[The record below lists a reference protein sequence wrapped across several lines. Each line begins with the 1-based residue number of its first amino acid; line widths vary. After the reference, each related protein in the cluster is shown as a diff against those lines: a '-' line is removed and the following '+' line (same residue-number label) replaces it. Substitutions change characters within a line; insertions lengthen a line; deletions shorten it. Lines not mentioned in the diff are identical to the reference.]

1 MTDFDL
7 WESENAKRDD
17 VESLTVHGNVSTRML
32 SVRIPLNLHA
42 ALRVHCARA
51 GETMQ
56 DFVTR
61 ALRVELDIEYGGEDV
76 EIQKE

>member
-7 WESENAKRDD
+7 WESEIAKRDD
-17 VESLTVHGNVSTRML
+17 VESRTVHGNIPTRML
-32 SVRIPLNLHA
+32 SVRIPSSLHA

-51 GETMQ
+51 GETVQ

-61 ALRVELDIEYGGEDV
+61 ALRIELDIEYGGEDV
-76 EIQKE
+76 EIQEE